1 MLTLVNIGLL
11 ASPLVS
17 ALTLPIP
24 QLSGRASEQCGSRGY
39 DLSTTSGTQA
49 YFYEARTVLGQS
61 QPACGS
67 RCKAEDKCQSY
78 SVGGGVCMLYAV
90 PV

>member
-11 ASPLVS
+11 AIPLVS
-17 ALTLPIP
+17 ALTIP
-24 QLSGRASEQCGSRGY
+24 THYLSERDSQCGVHGY
-39 DLSTTSGTQA
+39 DLSSSGGTQA
-49 YFYEARTVLGQS
+49 YFYEASDALST

-78 SVGGGVCMLYAV
+78 SVGGGVCMLYTVAV
-90 PV
+90 